1 MTRTVELK
9 NCSTTAA
16 CGSPGRGGAVEVPSA
31 IPNELAPIKLVLLWE
46 HPVGNTGEGVKHGF
60 VTRAIHFED
69 SPAEAL
75 GSPSLPSVTVKVSRA
90 VRYQCTRI

>member
-1 MTRTVELK
+1 MTRPVELTT
-9 NCSTTAA
+9 CSTTAPR
-16 CGSPGRGGAVEVPSA
+16 GSPGKGGAVEVPSA
-31 IPNELAPIKLVLLWE
+31 MPNELAPIKLVLLWA

-75 GSPSLPSVTVKVSRA
+75 GRPSLPSGTVKVSRA